1 MAVRCIVC
9 ENTGLRIFC
18 EKILRHFAG
27 ESLGFFL
34 WKAPKM
40 LTMCFAPNSAS
51 AHLHGKLHYKCVCLV
66 KIAGCGTQAKIK
78 GEPVTG

>member
-40 LTMCFAPNSAS
+40 LTMCFAPNSATAS
-51 AHLHGKLHYKCVCLV
+51 LQDNLHYKCLCPSGVFYVRLYL
-66 KIAGCGTQAKIK
+66 
-78 GEPVTG
+78 